1 MSRFA
6 VEMATLTRDN
16 NKTKIRVLPQR
27 EVTALIKT
35 FEAEEEKKAEAAKK
49 EKEKEKSGKS

>member
-1 MSRFA
+1 
-6 VEMATLTRDN
+6 MATLTRDN
-16 NKTKIRVLPQR
+16 NKTKIRVLPQK

-49 EKEKEKSGKS
+49 EKEREKAAKS